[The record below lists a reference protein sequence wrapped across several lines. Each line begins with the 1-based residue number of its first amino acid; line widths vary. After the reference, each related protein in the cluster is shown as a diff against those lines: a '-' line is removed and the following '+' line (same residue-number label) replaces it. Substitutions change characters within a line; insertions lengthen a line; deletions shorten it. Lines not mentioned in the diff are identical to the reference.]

1 MKHNNRG
8 FAGAAI
14 LLIVFAVLTVGGVAY
29 FAGKS
34 STQEKV
40 MNDASDYFSIKKE
53 EKNNQQVQDTDN
65 NDQQPQVPSSDNRQP
80 EQQPAA
86 QGAQKQTTACAVEV
100 KSLPIP
106 SSLLVNGTVTT
117 FYKFELKNTS
127 SSNACR
133 VTEITFTVNRNP
145 ASISLSDFHLINSS
159 NTTVGTFTYNPYVNG
174 SPMSVFQF
182 FTSNTNGIVLSP
194 LSSETFSLRAG
205 ATGISGTSTASVSVK
220 MDQSSTYSSGASASS
235 AGMIVLDIANNEYP
249 VYGTVVPTTSQVLT
263 N

>member
-1 MKHNNRG
+1 
-8 FAGAAI
+8 
-14 LLIVFAVLTVGGVAY
+14 
-29 FAGKS
+29 
-34 STQEKV
+34 